1 MRNFKGLSRRIALLS
16 GAIAALAAIAAS
28 PAGAQPGYPS
38 KPLTFVIPGPPGG
51 ITDQVGRV
59 IADRLAE
66 RLGQRVLVENRPGAG
81 GNLATE
87 FVARAAPDGH
97 TFLMGTQGTHAANQY
112 LYKNLKFDP
121 AKDFVAVQALISI
134 SSVLVTSASRPYRSV
149 ADLVEAARRT
159 PGKLTMASAGNGTS
173 THLVGELFQSAA
185 GIKFVHV
192 PYKGSA
198 PAIADLLGGQVDLA
212 FDFPVTTVGH
222 VKAGTLRALA
232 VTGPTRIEAMPDVPT
247 MTELG
252 YPQAQAVAWIGTF
265 LPAGTPPATVDRLR
279 NDIAATLREPSV
291 LEAIAKFG
299 VAPFDLGGPAFGSF
313 IQSEQD
319 KWKAIIERSGA
330 SLD

>member
-299 VAPFDLGGPAFGSF
+299 GAPFDLGGPAFGSF

>member
-1 MRNFKGLSRRIALLS
+1 MRIFKSLSRRIALLS
-16 GAIAALAAIAAS
+16 GATAALAAIAAS

-232 VTGPTRIEAMPDVPT
+232 VTGPTRIEALPDVPT

-291 LEAIAKFG
+291 IEAIAKFG
-299 VAPFDLGGPAFGSF
+299 GAPFDLGGPAFGSF

>member
-1 MRNFKGLSRRIALLS
+1 MQKFKELGRRFALLS
-16 GAIAALAAIAAS
+16 AAASLAAVS
-28 PAGAQPGYPS
+28 VPPAGAQPAYPS
-38 KPLTFVIPGPPGG
+38 KPITFVIPGPPGG

-66 RLGQRVLVENRPGAG
+66 RLGQRVLIENRPGAG
-81 GNLATE
+81 GNLAAE
-87 FVARAAPDGH
+87 FAARAVPDGH

-121 AKDFVAVQALISI
+121 AKDFIPVQALISI
-134 SSVLVTSASRPYRSV
+134 SSVLVTNTSRPYRSV
-149 ADLVEAARRT
+149 ADLVDAARRA

-185 GIKFVHV
+185 SIKFVHV

-198 PAIADLLGGQVDLA
+198 PAIADLLGGQVDLS

-232 VTGPTRIEAMPDVPT
+232 VTGPTRIDALPDVPT
-247 MTELG
+247 MAELG

-265 LPAGTPPATVDRLR
+265 LPAGTPPAIVDRLR
-279 NDIAATLREPSV
+279 TEIAATLREPSV
-291 LEAIAKFG
+291 IEAIAKFG
-299 VAPFDLGGPAFGSF
+299 GAPFDLGGAAFGDF
-313 IQSEQD
+313 IHAEQD
-319 KWKAIIERSGA
+319 KWKTIIERSGA

>member
-16 GAIAALAAIAAS
+16 GATAALAAIAAP
-28 PAGAQPGYPS
+28 PAWAQPSYPS

-121 AKDFVAVQALISI
+121 VRDFIAVQALISI
-134 SSVLVTSASRPYRSV
+134 SSVLVTNASRPYRSV

-232 VTGPTRIEAMPDVPT
+232 VTGPTRIDALPDAPT

-265 LPAGTPPATVDRLR
+265 LPAGTPPAIVDRLR

-291 LEAIAKFG
+291 VEAIAKFG
-299 VAPFDLGGPAFGSF
+299 GAPFDLGGPAFGTF

-319 KWKAIIERSGA
+319 KWKTIIERSGA